1 MNRNS
6 NWPDFPRFIIADP
19 PRVST
24 IKSPVD
30 GEDGLAVF
38 WSKAAAKRVA
48 RTNRGTV
55 VVEVTPQMFVE
66 AIHKANEMGVPWLYI
81 GNERDGRVY
90 FERVR
95 LTVAQ
100 GQYARD
106 GQHRHGEESC

>member
-1 MNRNS
+1 MTKKS
-6 NWPDFPRFIIADP
+6 NWPDYPRYMIADP

-38 WSKAAAKRVA
+38 WSRAAAKRVS
-48 RTNRGTV
+48 RTNPGTV

-66 AIHKANEMGVPWLYI
+66 AMHKANEIGVPWLYI
-81 GNERDGRVY
+81 GSEQENRVY

-95 LTVAQ
+95 LTVAL
-100 GQYARD
+100 GQYARY
-106 GQHRHGEESC
+106 GQHRHGEGN